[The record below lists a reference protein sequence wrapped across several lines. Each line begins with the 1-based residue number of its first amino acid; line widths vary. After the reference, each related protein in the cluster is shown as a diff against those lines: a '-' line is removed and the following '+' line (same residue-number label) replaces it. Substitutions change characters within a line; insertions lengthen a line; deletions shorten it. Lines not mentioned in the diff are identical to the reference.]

1 VLAPPEAKVLSARPI
16 VTSGEPGLPARAAEA
31 RGTFAAEP
39 NEDPAR
45 ALVCAA
51 RGADRLLLLRPA
63 HGGTFH
69 HLGRT
74 APAVLR
80 DARCPV
86 EVLAPPPPGRLPGAP
101 MVIERVG
108 ELLR

>member
-1 VLAPPEAKVLSARPI
+1 M
-16 VTSGEPGLPARAAEA
+16 
-31 RGTFAAEP
+31 TFAAEP
-39 NEDPAR
+39 DEDPAR
-45 ALVCAA
+45 ALVWVQEEQPVGAA
-51 RGADRLLLLRPA
+51 SRTPA

-74 APAVLR
+74 ARAVLR

-86 EVLAPPPPGRLPGAP
+86 EVLAPLPPGRLPGAP